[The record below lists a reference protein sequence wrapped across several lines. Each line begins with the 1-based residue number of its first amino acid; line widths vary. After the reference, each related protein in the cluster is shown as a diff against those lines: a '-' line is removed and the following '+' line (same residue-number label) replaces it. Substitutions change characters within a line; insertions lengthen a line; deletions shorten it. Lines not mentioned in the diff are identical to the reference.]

1 MNHLGTD
8 KYGRKGCFCLDLN
21 EKTRKDTARERA
33 KKFFLDFLKRIQG
46 LKGATKTFFTT
57 YDTTSRL

>member
-21 EKTRKDTARERA
+21 EKTGKDTARERA
-33 KKFFLDFLKRIQG
+33 KKFFVDFLKEF
-46 LKGATKTFFTT
+46 K
-57 YDTTSRL
+57 D